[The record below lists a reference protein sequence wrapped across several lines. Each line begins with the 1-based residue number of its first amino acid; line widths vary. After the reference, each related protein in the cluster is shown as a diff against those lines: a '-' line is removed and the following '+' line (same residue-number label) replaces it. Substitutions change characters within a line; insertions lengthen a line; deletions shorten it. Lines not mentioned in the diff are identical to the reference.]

1 MAKKMGNTF
10 FGCDVCQEVCLF
22 NKQDA
27 SIVSMPP
34 ADTIMRMKAPDFK
47 RVFGKTAF
55 ERAGL
60 EKLKSNIKALL
71 NQ

>member
-1 MAKKMGNTF
+1 
-10 FGCDVCQEVCLF
+10 
-22 NKQDA
+22 
-27 SIVSMPP
+27 MPP

-60 EKLKSNIKALL
+60 EKLKSNIKALF